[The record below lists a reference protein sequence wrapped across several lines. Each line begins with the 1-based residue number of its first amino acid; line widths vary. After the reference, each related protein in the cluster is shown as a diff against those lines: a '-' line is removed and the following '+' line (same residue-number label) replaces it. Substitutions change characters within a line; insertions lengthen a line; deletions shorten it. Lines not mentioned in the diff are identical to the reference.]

1 MVAVVIGFVGEGDG
15 CGGARVRRGVGKLNR
30 NRNEER
36 IGMKKRNDS
45 QARQSRAKE

>member
-30 NRNEER
+30 NEER
-36 IGMKKRNDS
+36 IGTNRNEE
-45 QARQSRAKE
+45 KE

>member
-30 NRNEER
+30 NEER
-36 IGMKKRNDS
+36 IGMKKKNDS
-45 QARQSRAKE
+45 QARQSRAEE